1 MTCETVRPLLSE
13 FQDDQL
19 DAATAWQ
26 VQTHLTDCEACARVS
41 RDLRSVS
48 RMLSALPNRQ
58 PSANFE
64 ASLAQRLALT
74 RRPQTHPEPQ
84 PTLRDRLRQAFPGP
98 RLRPALALGVA
109 MTAAVAVLLV
119 PAAPPPDSGTL
130 AAVRTVDP
138 AFVAD
143 CVAQHRRDAAGEP
156 LADVAAQNLAGRLDG
171 TPSATPAPGADPGL
185 F

>member
-26 VQTHLTDCEACARVS
+26 VQTHLTNCEDCARVS
-41 RDLRSVS
+41 HDLGSVS
-48 RMLSALPNRQ
+48 RMLYALPNRQ

-74 RRPQTHPEPQ
+74 RRPQVK
-84 PTLRDRLRQAFPGP
+84 PTWRDRLRQVFPGP
-98 RLRPALALGVA
+98 RLRPALAFGVA

-119 PAAPPPDSGTL
+119 PTAPPPDAGPL

-143 CVAQHRRDAAGEP
+143 CVAQHRRDATGEP
-156 LADVAAQNLAGRLDG
+156 LADVAAQNLAGHLDG
-171 TPSATPAPGADPGL
+171 APSATPAPGADAGL